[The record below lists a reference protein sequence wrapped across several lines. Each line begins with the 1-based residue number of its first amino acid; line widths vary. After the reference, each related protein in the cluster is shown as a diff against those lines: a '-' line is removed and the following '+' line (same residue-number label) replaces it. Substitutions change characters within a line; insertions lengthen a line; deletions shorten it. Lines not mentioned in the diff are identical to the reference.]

1 MGHRKDNK
9 VRAIKDVAE
18 AQADMFGKTSS
29 NLARI
34 KLAELKKREKKMKD
48 LAVVHITP
56 NGIVTIYGKGLNP
69 SLLEAENEIA
79 KLRREVAELAEKTN
93 KPNRDE

>member
-29 NLARI
+29 NLAKI

-48 LAVVHITP
+48 LAVVHVTP
-56 NGIVTIYGKGLNP
+56 NGIVTIYGNGLNP

-79 KLRREVAELAEKTN
+79 KLRREIVALAERTDKSNT
-93 KPNRDE
+93 DE